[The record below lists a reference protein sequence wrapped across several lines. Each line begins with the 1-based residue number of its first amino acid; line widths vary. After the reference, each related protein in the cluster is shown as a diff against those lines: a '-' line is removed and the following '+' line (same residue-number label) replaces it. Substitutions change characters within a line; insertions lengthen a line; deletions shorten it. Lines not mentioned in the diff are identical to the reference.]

1 MTTKAKKST
10 KNIKVKSRTI
20 QGRVRKSNRHGQRK
34 KEGKIIIIKSYR
46 KKAVGRGYVK
56 KGSGI
61 IRVNNKPLEV
71 YFPEKLIYR
80 IMEPIYI
87 AGEGRLKDIDIRI
100 NVEGGG
106 ITGQSDVVR
115 QIISKALVE
124 YYEDDDLKETFLKY
138 DRSLLVPDPRQ
149 TEPHKPSRSKQGP
162 RRKKQLSKR

>member
-1 MTTKAKKST
+1 MTTKTKKS
-10 KNIKVKSRTI
+10 KNNVKVKPRTV
-20 QGRVRKSNRHGQRK
+20 QRKVRKTSRQGQK
-34 KEGKIIIIKSYR
+34 KEEKKIIIIKSYR

-56 KGSGI
+56 KGAGI
-61 IRVNNKPLEV
+61 IRVNNKPLEA
-71 YFPEKLIYR
+71 YFPEKLIHR

-87 AGEGRLKDIDIRI
+87 AGEEKVKDIDIRI

-124 YYEDDDLKETFLKY
+124 YYEDDDLKETFLRY